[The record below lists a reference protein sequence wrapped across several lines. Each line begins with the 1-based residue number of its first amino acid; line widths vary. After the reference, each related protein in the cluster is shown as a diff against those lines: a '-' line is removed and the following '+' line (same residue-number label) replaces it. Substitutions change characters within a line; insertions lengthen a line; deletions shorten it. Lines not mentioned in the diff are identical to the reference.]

1 MTICREPIVTW
12 DDLED
17 VDPRELWRRP
27 LSTTQVAEELGVSDR
42 TVRRWVQNGW
52 LPGRKLGRN
61 YQIPRALLSIWQ
73 IRLS

>member
-27 LSTTQVAEELGVSDR
+27 LSTTQVAKQLSVSER
-42 TVRRWVQNGW
+42 TVRRWVQSGY
-52 LPGRKLGRN
+52 LPGRKMGRN
-61 YQIPRALLSIWQ
+61 FQIPRIIQNFLKE
-73 IRLS
+73 